1 MQSYFLYS
9 MSASKRAIT
18 ASFFWGIFFL
28 NLLLGKSL
36 WIKNLHL
43 NLLAIANS
51 FLIKRLA
58 ILDFLDQK
66 SVAFSRNIFV
76 NNLCL

>member
-1 MQSYFLYS
+1 M
-9 MSASKRAIT
+9 

-28 NLLLGKSL
+28 KSL
-36 WIKNLHL
+36 INNGLWIYDMYL
-43 NLLAIANS
+43 NPFRIENS

-58 ILDFLDQK
+58 ILDFLNQK